1 MPRIT
6 RRGFI
11 ATSMAAGALAATPR
25 LLFADSLKRP
35 TITIAVQQVVNSGAL
50 EPLREQSNVGAR
62 IFYSIFDHLI
72 DADRQGDLSL
82 KPGLATEWKRIDEKT
97 LELKLRR
104 GVKFHNGDEMTA
116 EDVAF
121 SWGPER
127 MFGTGQEATQGT
139 LFTRQTGQT
148 GPSLPPEVAAVAKRL
163 WPALD
168 RIEIVDKYTV
178 RLVNK
183 VPDVTLEGRLA
194 RASEVVSKRAFL
206 EAGDWPSWARKPV
219 GTGPYRVAEFKPDN
233 LLVLEAFDEHWLG
246 RPPIA
251 RIRFVVVP
259 EVASRINGLL
269 SGEYDFITDVPPD
282 QIATVER
289 DPRYEV
295 VGGPI
300 LNHRLL
306 CFAQE
311 HPVLADPRI
320 RRAMTHSIDRQLI
333 VDSLFL
339 GRTTVP
345 KGLQWDYYGDMLI
358 RDWRV
363 PAFDPA
369 LAKSL
374 LKEAGYKGDPIPYR
388 VLNNYYTNQ
397 VPTSQILIEM
407 WREVGLNVQIE
418 MKENWQQ
425 IFDKSTVRGA
435 RDWSN
440 SAPFSDPVS
449 SLVNQHGP
457 RGQQQQVGEWTNA
470 EFNKLSGVLESSTDL
485 EKRRAAFRRMLE
497 IAEREDPGY
506 TVLHQTALFYGK
518 RKDIAWT
525 WSPRQSMD
533 FRAGN
538 FAIKA

>member
-6 RRGFI
+6 RRGFL
-11 ATSMAAGALAATPR
+11 ASSMAAGALAATPR
-25 LLFADSLKRP
+25 LVFADSLVRP

-50 EPLREQSNVGAR
+50 EPLREQSNVGSR

-82 KPGLATEWKRIDEKT
+82 KPGLATEWTRIDEKT
-97 LELKLRR
+97 IELKLRR

-127 MFGTGQEATQGT
+127 MFGTGEEQSKST
-139 LFTRQTGQT
+139 LFTTQTGQA
-148 GPSLPPEVAAVAKRL
+148 GPALPPEVAAVAKRL

-194 RASEVVSKRAFL
+194 RGSEVISKRAFL
-206 EAGDWPSWARKPV
+206 EAKDWPAWARNPV

-233 LLVLEAFDEHWLG
+233 VLVLEAFDEHWLG
-246 RPPIA
+246 RPPVKQ
-251 RIRFVVVP
+251 IRFVVVP

-282 QIATVER
+282 QIQTVEA

-300 LNHRLL
+300 LNHRIL
-306 CFAQE
+306 CFDQN
-311 HPVLADPRI
+311 HPLLADARI

-333 VDSLFL
+333 VDSLWL
-339 GRTTVP
+339 GRTVVP
-345 KGLQWDYYGDMLI
+345 KGLQWEYYDKMFLS
-358 RDWRV
+358 DWSV
-363 PAFDPA
+363 PAFDPE
-369 LAKSL
+369 LARKL
-374 LKEAGYKGDPIPYR
+374 VKEAGYKGDPIPFR
-388 VLNNYYTNQ
+388 TLNNYYTNQ
-397 VPTSQILIEM
+397 VATSQILVEM
-407 WREVGLNVQIE
+407 WRDVGLNVDIE

-425 IFDKSTVRGA
+425 IFDKSDPRGVRH
-435 RDWSN
+435 WSN

-470 EFNKLSGVLESSTDL
+470 EFNKLSGELETGTDN

-497 IAEREDPGY
+497 IAEREDPAY
-506 TVLHQTALFYGK
+506 TLLHQTALFYGK
-518 RKDIAWT
+518 RKDIAWN

-533 FRAGN
+533 FRPGN

>member
-50 EPLREQSNVGAR
+50 EPLREQSNVGSR

-97 LELKLRR
+97 LELKLRQ

-127 MFGTGQEATQGT
+127 MFGTGQEATQGA

-339 GRTTVP
+339 GRTSVP

-358 RDWRV
+358 RDWTV

-369 LAKSL
+369 VAKSL

-425 IFDKSTVRGA
+425 IFDKNAVRGA

-538 FAIKA
+538 FAIRS